1 MSRNPLAS
9 LSLTA
14 KICATATT
22 LVVLSLAVTS
32 AVIAV
37 RSSDAAETASM
48 HLARTAAREAAAAV
62 QGQIDA
68 NLGAVANLAG
78 AMSALRTGDM
88 AWPAPTSS
96 SRTSATSCAA

>member
-37 RSSDAAETASM
+37 RSS
-48 HLARTAAREAAAAV
+48 AV
-62 QGQIDA
+62 
-68 NLGAVANLAG
+68 
-78 AMSALRTGDM
+78 ST
-88 AWPAPTSS
+88 
-96 SRTSATSCAA
+96 